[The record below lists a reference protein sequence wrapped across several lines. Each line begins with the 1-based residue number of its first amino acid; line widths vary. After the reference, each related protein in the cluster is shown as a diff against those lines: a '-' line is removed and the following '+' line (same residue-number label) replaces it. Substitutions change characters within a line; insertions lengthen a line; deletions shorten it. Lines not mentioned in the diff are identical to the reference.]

1 MYKSII
7 FLPITDAAIAT
18 VTSNHQLTSSNNFV
32 DILNKRNIAEER
44 QSIQTNF

>member
-1 MYKSII
+1 MYKSVI

-18 VTSNHQLTSSNNFV
+18 VTSNHQLTNSNNYV
-32 DILNKRNIAEER
+32 DINNRRNVIEAR